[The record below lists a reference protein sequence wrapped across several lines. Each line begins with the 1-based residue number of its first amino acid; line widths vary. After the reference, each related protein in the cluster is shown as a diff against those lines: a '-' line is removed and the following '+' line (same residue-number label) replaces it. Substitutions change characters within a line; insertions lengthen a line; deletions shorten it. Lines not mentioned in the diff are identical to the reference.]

1 MDSNQ
6 YKMNMMVW
14 ESSAVIQKNE
24 NKEEKR
30 KKKKRKK
37 KNLYPILILSYILD
51 SVCHQESGLEIV
63 LDEQDD
69 VEAQGVP
76 GAQGVRGVTGAN
88 PQHQPGL

>member
-1 MDSNQ
+1 MLPRRM
-6 YKMNMMVW
+6 K
-14 ESSAVIQKNE
+14 

-63 LDEQDD
+63 PDEQDD

-76 GAQGVRGVTGAN
+76 GAQGVRGVTGAS
-88 PQHQPGL
+88 PQHQHGL

>member
-1 MDSNQ
+1 
-6 YKMNMMVW
+6 MVW
-14 ESSAVIQKNE
+14 ESSTVIQKNE

-30 KKKKRKK
+30 KKKKKRKK

-63 LDEQDD
+63 QDEQDD

-76 GAQGVRGVTGAN
+76 GAQGVRGVTGAS
-88 PQHQPGL
+88 PQHQHGL

>member
-1 MDSNQ
+1 
-6 YKMNMMVW
+6 MNMMVW

-30 KKKKRKK
+30 KKKRKK

-63 LDEQDD
+63 QDEQDD

-76 GAQGVRGVTGAN
+76 GAQGVRGVAGAS
-88 PQHQPGL
+88 PQHQYGL